1 MLPSDFS
8 VDGSGRVTLASP
20 YINNI
25 HSTLHNELYLVIP
38 ETLEFALPMRIA
50 ASNRYGGFGREKIV
64 DCIRWYDGDLEAM
77 NDQIS
82 LKGRTLQVIVRLAN
96 TVLTQEKPE
105 YPGGRWHVEGCRS
118 RVLYGRVRRRRT
130 FKTARD
136 AERDGR
142 FQSHIHEFQGNCK
155 HSSF

>member
-8 VDGSGRVTLASP
+8 VDGGGRVTLTAP

-38 ETLEFALPMRIA
+38 ETLELALPMFERVLSDLFWPLLPMRIA
-50 ASNRYGGFGREKIV
+50 ASNSYGGFGREKTA
-64 DCIRWYDGDLEAM
+64 DCIRKYDGDSEAM

-96 TVLTQEKPE
+96 IVLTPEMPE
-105 YPGGRWHVEGCRS
+105 YPGGR
-118 RVLYGRVRRRRT
+118 
-130 FKTARD
+130 
-136 AERDGR
+136 
-142 FQSHIHEFQGNCK
+142 
-155 HSSF
+155 